1 MKSALFVYVTALI
14 LCSPAQAEDESGSV
28 ERIEV
33 TGSRI
38 SYRDLLE
45 TPAISITKQ
54 GDYVLQAITLV
65 NDTRSKDAR
74 KQEIYST
81 VEKLLARAGKQYQIL
96 QDDAFR
102 TVLDRSYY
110 QVELQEDPKRP
121 DTSKLRLQI
130 RLDID
135 GPPEQSEKLIRA
147 LRDFVKETPRIGRT
161 EIDLDTDTSLGMN
174 KPERYRYELIEA
186 ISSDSQKI
194 AGVLGAGCKVAL
206 DGLNSRIE
214 WMRVGA
220 TELLLYVP
228 YSMSV
233 TDCSTASKE

>member
-1 MKSALFVYVTALI
+1 MKSAIFISAAALL
-14 LCSPAQAEDESGSV
+14 LCTSIRAENESGSV

-33 TGSRI
+33 TGTRI

-54 GDYVLQAITLV
+54 GDYVLQAIMLV
-65 NDTRSKDAR
+65 NDTRNKDAR
-74 KQEIYST
+74 KLEIYAT
-81 VEKLLARAGKQYQIL
+81 VEKLLSRAGKQYQIL

-130 RLDID
+130 RLDIN
-135 GPPEQSEKLIRA
+135 GTPEQSEKLIRA
-147 LRDFVKETPRIGRT
+147 LRDFVKEAHKVGRT
-161 EIDLDTDTSLGMN
+161 EIDLDADTSLGMN

-233 TDCSTASKE
+233 TDCSASSQ

>member
-1 MKSALFVYVTALI
+1 LFVLVAVLPFCTLAY
-14 LCSPAQAEDESGSV
+14 AEDEASSL
-28 ERIEV
+28 ERVEV

-65 NDTRSKDAR
+65 NDTRNKEAR
-74 KQEIYST
+74 NQEIYAT
-81 VEKLLARAGKQYQIL
+81 VEKLLSRSGNKYKVL

-102 TVLDRSYY
+102 TLLDRTNYK
-110 QVELQEDPKRP
+110 VELQEDSKRP
-121 DTSKLRLQI
+121 DVSKLRLQI
-130 RLDID
+130 RMDIE
-135 GPPEQSEKLIRA
+135 GSPSQSEKLIRA
-147 LRDFVKETPRIGRT
+147 LRDFVKETPKIGRT
-161 EIDLDTDTSLGMN
+161 EVDLDADTSLGMN

-186 ISSDSQKI
+186 ISNDSQKI
-194 AGVLGAGCKVAL
+194 AAVLGTGCKVQL

-228 YSMSV
+228 YSMAV
-233 TDCSTASKE
+233 TECSAGMKQ